1 MSPRTILVSV
11 VALAALVIGCGGE
24 DGTDATTAT
33 TTATTPTQET
43 VPTTITLLTHDSFLL
58 SETTL
63 ASFTE
68 QTGIT
73 VELLAG
79 GDAGAMLNQAI
90 LTRDN
95 PIADVLFG
103 VDNTFLTRALGEDL
117 FVPYESPALDRVD
130 DGLELD
136 PDHRVTPVDYGDVC
150 VNYDKAALAA
160 AGVEPPETLDDLVD
174 PRYRG
179 MLVVEDPA
187 TSSPGLA
194 FLLGTVSAYG
204 DGNGGWRTF
213 WEELSANDVLVTAG
227 WEEAYNGAFS
237 GASDTGDRPL
247 VVSYASS
254 PPAEVFFAETPP
266 EEAPTGSMTAGCFRQ
281 IEFAGILRGT
291 DHEAEA
297 GQLIDFMLSD
307 TFQEDIPLNMF
318 VFPVVDGV
326 ALPEVFVEHAAP
338 VDEPLTLPPD
348 EIDANRERWIQEWT
362 DLLR

>member
-1 MSPRTILVSV
+1 MSPRTMLATV
-11 VALAALVIGCGGE
+11 VALGALITGCGGDE
-24 DGTDATTAT
+24 ATDTTAPT
-33 TTATTPTQET
+33 ESETAS
-43 VPTTITLLTHDSFLL
+43 VTITLLTHDSFLL
-58 SETTL
+58 SETTM
-63 ASFTE
+63 ATFTE

-79 GDAGAMLNQAI
+79 GDAGTMLNQAI
-90 LTRDN
+90 LTSDN

-117 FVPYESPALDRVD
+117 FVPYESPALDQVD

-136 PDHRVTPVDYGDVC
+136 PEHRVTPVDYGDVC
-150 VNYDKAALAA
+150 VNYDKEALAA
-160 AGVEPPETLDDLVD
+160 AGVDPPETLDDLAD

-194 FLLGTVSAYG
+194 FLLGTVSAFG
-204 DGNGGWRTF
+204 DGDGDGDGGWRSF
-213 WEELSANDVLVTAG
+213 WEELAANDVLVTPG
-227 WEEAYNGAFS
+227 WEEAYYGAFS

-266 EEAPTGSMTAGCFRQ
+266 EEAPTGSMSAGCFRQ
-281 IEFAGILRGT
+281 IEFAGILAGT

-297 GQLIDFMLSD
+297 GLLIDFMLSE

-326 ALPEVFVEHAAP
+326 TLPEVFVEHAVP
-338 VDEPLTLPPD
+338 VDEPLTLSPD